1 MRPSHS
7 LTGAA
12 SVHQMRAGGQ
22 YHKAT
27 LIERYGSTQN
37 LVDLRLELGLARKSR
52 PARSRTCTGV
62 LWRSDRTR
70 Y

>member
-1 MRPSHS
+1 
-7 LTGAA
+7 
-12 SVHQMRAGGQ
+12 MRAGGQ